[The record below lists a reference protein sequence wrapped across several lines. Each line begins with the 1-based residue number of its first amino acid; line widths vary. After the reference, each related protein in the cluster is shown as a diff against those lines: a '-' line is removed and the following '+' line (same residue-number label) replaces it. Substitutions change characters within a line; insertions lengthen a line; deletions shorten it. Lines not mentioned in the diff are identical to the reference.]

1 MIRRTDSVYR
11 YGGEEFLVVLPEVG
25 EEGGAVAAEHVR
37 ESVAGLEI
45 PHEKAERGRVTVS
58 IGVAE
63 ERLDEPDQNETIARA
78 DEALYKAKHRGRN
91 KVVSASD
98 QDAIENEEAGG
109 DKKSA

>member
-1 MIRRTDSVYR
+1 M
-11 YGGEEFLVVLPEVG
+11 PEVG

-45 PHEKAERGRVTVS
+45 PHEKADRGYVTVS

-78 DEALYKAKHRGRN
+78 DEALYRAKHRGRN
-91 KVVSASD
+91 EVVSASD
-98 QDAIENEEAGG
+98 QDGFKNEAGG
-109 DKKSA
+109 VKKSA